1 METGTLIQALTDP
14 RDHPEHPVSPDD
26 ELRLLIAAGKFLGDL
41 CTALASHTTNSP
53 TRAALL
59 AFTVENVHKTLD
71 YAQLQAAKT
80 AQGNLV
86 HELPAGILTE
96 LRAIGDAPGP
106 YLQGETALPAD
117 PRTVPTGLLAFRDTT
132 EFLQRTLA
140 ISHFDAKAR
149 IHAAFALL
157 PGTDVFRNPKPP
169 RYPILAEQLRSG
181 AARVKPTAAA
191 ARKLDKLRPGIQ
203 KQPGPDDLGSR
214 IEEQVAQSVKEETSR
229 NTKRLLDALG
239 DELDG
244 AATAPTVEE
253 IRAKTG
259 VFITKRTRNFT
270 YMNVCMLNLDAE
282 VFLSHFAQTDNPRT
296 LAGNRDAMAA
306 AATHPGPANANG
318 TTETQDGPDWFTK
331 PADAATFE
339 TPAPAEGYDFGEESL
354 GIFNTTDPGADGL
367 TPPQRHLQT
376 LLNLM
381 RTPKNGSAKG
391 TTGLP
396 TAQLV
401 VYVHLETLLGLAR
414 GTGWSAHGL
423 EIPIG
428 EIRRRLS
435 TDGVIPVVLGGQS
448 EVLDVGRGMRFA
460 PDYMKRAVLARDGGC
475 IYPGCS
481 VPPEHCEFCHVEAWA
496 DGGTTSVEGLTPGCT
511 KHHHM
516 FDTGEAKLVIH
527 DGLPHV
533 ILPKYLD
540 PEQKPV
546 RNTYWP
552 GPQTPLF

>member
-1 METGTLIQALTDP
+1 M
-14 RDHPEHPVSPDD
+14 H
-26 ELRLLIAAGKFLGDL
+26 
-41 CTALASHTTNSP
+41 
-53 TRAALL
+53 
-59 AFTVENVHKTLD
+59 
-71 YAQLQAAKT
+71 
-80 AQGNLV
+80 
-86 HELPAGILTE
+86 
-96 LRAIGDAPGP
+96 PGP
-106 YLQGETALPAD
+106 TSREKPPCRQIPGQC
-117 PRTVPTGLLAFRDTT
+117 PRGLLAFRDTT

-140 ISHFDAKAR
+140 ITHFDAKAR

-157 PGTDVFRNPKPP
+157 PGTDVFGNPQPP

-203 KQPGPDDLGSR
+203 KQSAPGDLGFR
-214 IEEQVAQSVKEETSR
+214 IEEQVARSVKEDTSR

-244 AATAPTVEE
+244 AATTPTAEE

-270 YMNVCMLNLDAE
+270 YMNLCMLNLDAE

-296 LAGNRDAMAA
+296 LAGNREAMAA
-306 AATHPGPANANG
+306 AATRPGPA
-318 TTETQDGPDWFTK
+318 
-331 PADAATFE
+331 AARNQRGQRHDRSAGWPGLVHQTSRRGHLR
-339 TPAPAEGYDFGEESL
+339 TPAPAEGYDFGEESM
-354 GIFNTTDPGADGL
+354 GMFNTTDPGTDGL

-381 RTPKNGSAKG
+381 RTPKTGAAKG
-391 TTGLP
+391 ATGLP

-401 VYVHLETLLGLAR
+401 VYVHLETLLGLAQ

-435 TDGVIPVVLGGQS
+435 TDGVIPIVLGGQS
-448 EVLDVGRGMRFA
+448 EILDVGRTMRFA

-475 IYPGCS
+475 IYPGCT
-481 VPPEHCEFCHVEAWA
+481 VPPEHCEFCHIEAWA

-516 FDTGEAKLVIH
+516 FDAGEAKLVIH

-546 RNTYWP
+546 RNTYWR
-552 GPQTPLF
+552 GPRTPLF